1 MNDLSDDERNLL
13 RHYYSEVERI
23 VGGTD
28 RSVAHQHLLRMG
40 YIEERAVNLQ
50 ELLIVVT
57 DAGRRAA
64 G

>member
-1 MNDLSDDERNLL
+1 M
-13 RHYYSEVERI
+13 
-23 VGGTD
+23 
-28 RSVAHQHLLRMG
+28 RMG